1 MNLIERYYLH
11 TRSPFAELTRFFFDG
26 LLRPEWMNQDGS
38 FQTRLIQ
45 ILSAIFCAGIFFPRE
60 LRRTYAILHALP
72 DPVRYRVQASSDWML
87 AMLLISLIVAV
98 WTVMQ
103 WRSLFPSGRDHMILT
118 PQPVSRSQLFGAKLA
133 ALLIFVTLFILV
145 LNLTCGITL
154 PAVASGRWEPRPLWL
169 RVAALLAGSI
179 GLAYFPCLALL
190 ALQGVL
196 MAILSIRWF
205 ESVSFLVQAL
215 LLFALLCAFPLIS
228 YLPVHEAVATIPP
241 WLEWFPPG
249 WFWALA
255 ERIAGSRNPA
265 IVHLASRAEASLLL
279 AAFIAATSYVI
290 SYVQF
295 NRYALEIVGAR
306 SGPLMDWSALFA
318 RLFPSAQS
326 RGVSEFVL
334 RTLLRGRQQKL
345 TVVLIAGMGVALV
358 VDGWFNANYVAPRHQ
373 TALSVMREAVV
384 SMPLT
389 LSFFS
394 LLAVRRAFRT
404 PSTLPANWIFRF
416 FETRAA
422 TRQELNSMF
431 LTFLLIAG
439 VPPIAACGLIE
450 WAVFGRD
457 AIAILLVESLM
468 MVAFAEY
475 LFRNW
480 CSIPFTFLL
489 NPARRHFIQSASIHL
504 GEFTIYSL
512 ISGFIVLRGT
522 IDHSVWMVQATI
534 ACVLVFWF
542 DRQRRAAIANA
553 PLEFTEP
560 ASDAIEVLRLLD

>member
-1 MNLIERYYLH
+1 MNVIERYYLH

-26 LLRPEWMNQDGS
+26 LLRPEWMNNDGS

-45 ILSAIFCAGIFFPRE
+45 IVSAIFCAGIFFPRE
-60 LRRTYAILHALP
+60 LRRTYAFLHTLP
-72 DPVRYRVQASSDWML
+72 APGRYRAQASSDWML
-87 AMLLISLIVAV
+87 AMLLISLAVAV

-103 WRSLFPSGRDHMILT
+103 WRSLFPSGRDHLILT
-118 PQPVSRSQLFGAKLA
+118 PQPVTRGQLFGAKLA

-145 LNLTCGITL
+145 LTLTCGFTL
-154 PAVASGRWEPRPLWL
+154 PAVATGRWELRPLWL
-169 RVAALLAGSI
+169 RAAALLAGSI
-179 GLAYFPCLALL
+179 GLSYFLCLALL

-205 ESVSFLVQAL
+205 ESVSFLVQAI
-215 LLFALLCAFPLIS
+215 LLFALLCAFPLVS
-228 YLPVHEAVATIPP
+228 YLPVREAVATVPQ
-241 WLEWFPPG
+241 WLDWFPPG

-255 ERIAGSRNPA
+255 ERIAGSHDPA
-265 IVHLASRAEASLLL
+265 IVRLSHRAEAGLAL
-279 AAFIAATSYVI
+279 AALIAATSYLI
-290 SYVQF
+290 SYLQF
-295 NRYALEIVGAR
+295 NRYALEIAGSR
-306 SGPLMDWSALFA
+306 SGPLMDWSAQFA
-318 RLFPSAQS
+318 RLFPSAQG

-345 TVVLIAGMGVALV
+345 IVVLIAGIGVALV
-358 VDGWFNANYVAPRHQ
+358 VDGWFSATYVGPRYR
-373 TALSVMREAVV
+373 TASSVMREAVV

-404 PSTLPANWIFRF
+404 PAALSANWIFRF

-431 LTFLLIAG
+431 LTFVLVAG
-439 VPPIAACGLIE
+439 VPPIAACLLIE

-468 MVAFAEY
+468 MAAFAEY

-489 NPARRHFIQSASIHL
+489 NPGRRHFIQSASIHL

-512 ISGFIVLRGT
+512 IGGFIVLQGT
-522 IDHSVWMVQATI
+522 VDHSVWILQAAI
-534 ACVLVFWF
+534 ACAGALWF
-542 DRQRRAAIANA
+542 ERQRRAAICDA
-553 PLEFTEP
+553 PLQFTEP
-560 ASDAIEVLRLLD
+560 AADAIEVLRLLD